1 MKILLLCNK
10 SPYPPKEGGPIAMNA
25 IIEGLVKAGHKVKVL
40 AINTNKYNIDVNKI
54 PSEYR
59 KKTEIETVYID
70 LSIKIVDA
78 FLNLFTKKSYH
89 VQRFISNDFD
99 KKIIEIL
106 SGNKFDIIQL
116 ETLFITPYINTI
128 RKYSKARI
136 VLRAHNIEYLIWE
149 RVAKSCKNPLKKFY
163 LNHLSKTLKN
173 YEIQA
178 LEKYD
183 GIASITKKDADDLK
197 NLGTKTPVIDISFG
211 IDAEQFKVDN
221 SKTEFP
227 SLFHIGAMNWI
238 PNEEGIK
245 WFLENVWE
253 KIHKEFPELKFYL
266 AGREMPQWLYNST
279 FPNVEVLGEVESATD
294 FIKSKSVMIVPL
306 LSGSGIRI
314 KIIEGMAM
322 GKTIISTTIGAEG
335 INCENGK
342 NILIANTADEFLMA
356 VKKCVEDK
364 DFTEETG
371 ENARYL
377 IDKDHSNK
385 KIIERLTNFYQDI
398 L

>member
-1 MKILLLCNK
+1 MKNLLLCNK
-10 SPYPPKEGGPIAMNA
+10 SPYPAKEGGPIAMNA
-25 IIEGLVKAGHKVKVL
+25 IIEGLVKAGHKIKVL

-54 PSEYR
+54 PAEYR

-70 LSIKIVDA
+70 LSIKVVDA

-99 KKIIEIL
+99 KKLIELL

-116 ETLFITPYINTI
+116 ETLFITPYIYTI

-163 LNHLSKTLKN
+163 LKHLSKTLMN

-178 LEKYD
+178 LDKYD
-183 GIASITKKDADDLK
+183 GIASITKKDADDLR
-197 NLGTKTPVIDISFG
+197 NMGTQTPVIDISFG
-211 IDAEQFKVDN
+211 IDTAQFHVDN

-245 WFLENVWE
+245 WFLENAWE
-253 KIHKEFPELKFYL
+253 KIHKEFPKLIFYL
-266 AGREMPQWLYNST
+266 AGREMPQWLFNT
-279 FPNVEVLGEVESATD
+279 TLPNVKVLGEVESASD
-294 FIKSKSVMIVPL
+294 FIRSKSVMIVPL

-322 GKTIISTTIGAEG
+322 GKTIISTSIGAEG
-335 INCENGK
+335 INCENEK
-342 NILIANTADEFLMA
+342 NILIANTANEFLIA
-356 VKKCVEDK
+356 IKKCVEDK
-364 DFTEETG
+364 NFTEKTG
-371 ENARYL
+371 KNARCL
-377 IDKDHSNK
+377 IDNDHDNK

>member
-1 MKILLLCNK
+1 MNILLLCNK
-10 SPYPPKEGGPIAMNA
+10 SPYPAKEGGPIAMNA
-25 IIEGLVKAGHKVKVL
+25 IIEGLVNAGHKVKVL

-59 KKTEIETVYID
+59 KKTSIETVYID
-70 LSIKIVDA
+70 LSIKPLDA
-78 FLNLFTKKSYH
+78 FFNLFTKKSYH
-89 VQRFISNDFD
+89 VQRFISKDFD
-99 KKIIEIL
+99 KKLIEIL
-106 SGNKFDIIQL
+106 NKNTFDIIQL
-116 ETLFITPYINTI
+116 ETLFITPYIYTI
-128 RKYSKARI
+128 RKFSKARI

-163 LNHLSKTLKN
+163 LKHLSKTLKN

-183 GIASITKKDADDLK
+183 GIASITKKDAEDLRNMGSK
-197 NLGTKTPVIDISFG
+197 KAVIDISFG
-211 IDAEQFKVDN
+211 IDIEKFEIDN

-245 WFLENVWE
+245 WFLENAWT
-253 KIHKEFPELKFYL
+253 KIHSEFPELKFYL
-266 AGREMPQWLYNST
+266 AGREMPQWFYKT
-279 FPNVEVLGEVESATD
+279 KFPNVEVIGEVESASE
-294 FIKSKSVMIVPL
+294 FINSKSVMIVPL

-322 GKTIISTTIGAEG
+322 GKTIISTSIGAEG
-335 INCENGK
+335 INYENGK
-342 NILIANTADEFLMA
+342 NILIANTAEDYLNA
-356 VKKCVEDK
+356 VRKCVEDK
-364 DFTEETG
+364 DFTENIG
-371 ENARYL
+371 KNARDL
-377 IDKDHSNK
+377 IDKHHDNK
-385 KIIERLTNFYQDI
+385 KIIERLSMFYQDI